1 MANWFPGLAGSRYAT
16 RARVQEFLEVTAQAA
31 VTEALQQALQ
41 ELDEDTVAALGLK
54 ADQADLDLLEGRV
67 DDAEAEILLRATIAS
82 VSASLLLKTDL
93 TVHDILAG
101 RVTVNEG
108 DILALQGA
116 VGGAA
121 SEGDLTG
128 HTGNT
133 SNPHSV
139 TKTQVGLGNVD
150 NTSDAAKPV
159 SAAVQAALNL
169 KLDITD
175 FNVLEGRMDDAEGDI
190 IEVRSEVGAGLTD
203 VESLT
208 APGEVSI
215 DHGLTLITADDAA
228 QAFTLEDGLAGHT
241 KLVVLA
247 AAGAGD
253 SAVITPDTALGWT
266 SAELD
271 TAGQALSL
279 AWTPAGWAITS
290 NNGAT
295 IT

>member
-1 MANWFPGLAGSRYAT
+1 M
-16 RARVQEFLEVTAQAA
+16 TASQA
-31 VTEALQQALQ
+31 VTEALAQALQ
-41 ELDEDTVAALGLK
+41 TLDEDTIAALGLK
-54 ADQADLDLLEGRV
+54 ADQSDLDLLEGRV

-82 VSASLLLKTDL
+82 VSASLALKTDL
-93 TVHDILAG
+93 TVHNILEG

-116 VGGAA
+116 VGGSA
-121 SEGDLTG
+121 SEGDLSA

-150 NTSDAAKPV
+150 DTSDADKPV
-159 SAAVQAALNL
+159 STATQAALDL
-169 KLDITD
+169 KASQVDMEA
-175 FNVLEGRMDDAEGDI
+175 VEDDL
-190 IEVRSEVGAGLTD
+190 GAGITGTQT
-203 VESLT
+203 LT
-208 APGEVSI
+208 APGAASLAT
-215 DHGLTLITADDAA
+215 GMTLIEADDAA
-228 QAFTLEDGLAGHT
+228 QAFTLGDGSLGQT

-271 TAGQALSL
+271 TAGQVLSL